1 MRDCQG
7 WGPFSPAD
15 LVVSYSFV
23 RRKPGDLVMGI
34 C

>member
-1 MRDCQG
+1 MTAFTVRVE
-7 WGPFSPAD
+7 A

-23 RRKPGDLVMGI
+23 RRKSGDLVMGI